1 MDKSGIR
8 DVAKRAGVSIATVS
22 HVLNNTRFV
31 TEDTRHKVLEAIEAL
46 DYHPNAI
53 ARSLKTRR
61 YNLIAFVVPDI
72 ANAFFATLIEEV
84 ENIIAEKGYRLIVVN
99 TKETQSREIENLRAL
114 ANGIVDGFIIAST
127 LSSYADIEKVVPP
140 DVPKVFIDR
149 ILPRCPCD
157 TITVTN
163 YEAMFK
169 GVSHLIRM
177 GHRNIGY
184 ITGIPR
190 ISTTSER
197 LKAYRAAMEAS
208 HLPTEGLIRIGD
220 SMSTCVS
227 TNLDALL
234 EAHCTALVVSNN
246 VMATEAMLQLL
257 DRGLRASKDIDLLGY
272 KDSEQAQYGL
282 QHMHLIVQPTIDLAR
297 AAGRQIIERI
307 ESPDLPVR
315 QTVIQA
321 VFSPR
326 NADRTGLS
334 CRLNDSGATVA
345 KPAKQTAGR

>member
-1 MDKSGIR
+1 MNGCYAIKESAAIMNTGIR
-8 DVAKRAGVSIATVS
+8 DVAQYAGVSIATVS

-31 TEDTRHKVLEAIEAL
+31 TEETRARVQQAVQAL
-46 DYHPNAI
+46 GYRPNVI

-72 ANAFFATLIEEV
+72 ANAFFATMIEEV

-99 TKETQSREIENLRAL
+99 TKETQSREIDNLRAL

-127 LSSYADIEKVVPP
+127 LSSYDEIAKVVP
-140 DVPKVFIDR
+140 DDMPKVFIDR
-149 ILPRCPCD
+149 ILPLCPCD

-163 YEAMFK
+163 YEAMYQ
-169 GVSHLIRM
+169 GVSHLVQQ

-184 ITGIPR
+184 ITGLPR

-197 LKAYRAAMEAS
+197 LKAYHAAMEA
-208 HLPTEGLIRIGD
+208 HQLPTEGLVRIGD
-220 SMSTCVS
+220 SMRTCVT
-227 TNLDALL
+227 TNLDSLL
-234 EAHCTALVVSNN
+234 EAKCTALVVSNN

-257 DRGLRASKDIDLLGY
+257 DRGLRVSSDIELLGY

-282 QHMHLIVQPTIDLAR
+282 QHMHLIIQPTINLAR
-297 AAGRQIIERI
+297 TAGQQMLERI
-307 ESPDLPVR
+307 ENPDLPVR

-321 VFSPR
+321 IFAPKKR
-326 NADRTGLS
+326 
-334 CRLNDSGATVA
+334 
-345 KPAKQTAGR
+345 